1 MYVVLYCI
9 VKYTCLAPPIVLR
22 HALETEV
29 GLVDPVTGI
38 GGLGVLIEFKMQVK
52 GIDFPSYEFSQF
64 SEVAT
69 IDVKLGSS
77 EDGGGTA
84 SMSRLLSRPNSI
96 KSASSN
102 EKSVESDS
110 DLSDDEE
117 DKKTAQVYYYT

>member
-1 MYVVLYCI
+1 MPRPAHCH
-9 VKYTCLAPPIVLR
+9 IVLR

-29 GLVDPVTGI
+29 GLVDPDTGI
-38 GGLGVLIEFKMQVK
+38 GGLSVLIEFKMQVK
-52 GIDFPSYEFSQF
+52 GVDFPSYEFSQF

-69 IDVKLGSS
+69 IDVKLSSS

-84 SMSRLLSRPNSI
+84 SMSRLLSRHNSI

-117 DKKTAQVYYYT
+117 DKKTAQVYYYTY